1 MDLWTWGIVSYS
13 SLAILTLLPTALA
26 LATSVRLNPAGD
38 SFEQSDAFTDKAKQR
53 LTEHYSRLQGTLG
66 FWKKR
71 AALFTR
77 FHYYCVVWTIL
88 SAWAVPLI
96 AATAPQVEGSASKWL
111 LVVVASH
118 VALALS
124 LYRGMKI
131 SENMKAFRH
140 GESEFYDLYRR
151 LLDRPHL
158 FGDSEDARLD
168 TYFSEVERIRKLV
181 RSAETESIPDVESI
195 SRQANINT
203 H

>member
-131 SENMKAFRH
+131 SENMKALSPWR
-140 GESEFYDLYRR
+140 
-151 LLDRPHL
+151 
-158 FGDSEDARLD
+158 
-168 TYFSEVERIRKLV
+168 VRIL
-181 RSAETESIPDVESI
+181 
-195 SRQANINT
+195 
-203 H
+203 